1 MGDIGDFKFIRE
13 EVKLHDK
20 STIYLPWQCL
30 RDGANAL
37 ILLGF
42 LDGNVEFTPLE
53 DRIGIV
59 EIII

>member
-1 MGDIGDFKFIRE
+1 M
-13 EVKLHDK
+13 HDK